1 MCTIMPGQRH
11 LRTPMSVVSIV
22 VRIYILQDDAGSGTF
37 TLMSVVTIV
46 VRIHILQD
54 DAGSWKCTLNRP
66 EAPPE
71 GLGMQNPHTQFS
83 SQYRLPVKWGLQNIC
98 RGPTAWPRSSEVALV
113 ST

>member
-1 MCTIMPGQRH
+1 M
-11 LRTPMSVVSIV
+11 
-22 VRIYILQDDAGSGTF
+22 QDDAGSGQF
-37 TLMSVVTIV
+37 TLMSVVNIV

-54 DAGSWKCTLNRP
+54 DAVSGQFTLNRP

-71 GLGMQNPHTQFS
+71 GLGMQTPHTKFS

-98 RGPTAWPRSSEVALV
+98 RGPTAWSRSGEVALV